1 MISSGPSGKTCGE
14 DELMRR
20 VRAKTTGISETLF
33 EDKGAGVRY
42 RVMDVG
48 GQRCVHDPADGAGR

>member
-1 MISSGPSGKTCGE
+1 MRPVGLVLGE
-14 DELMRR
+14 WLMGR

-48 GQRCVHDPADGAGR
+48 GQR

>member
-1 MISSGPSGKTCGE
+1 MTISSGTCGWV
-14 DELMRR
+14 DADRGLMGR

-48 GQRCVHDPADGAGR
+48 GQR